1 MFRLSPRI
9 AAAFAI
15 ACAAVA
21 PMSAAL
27 AAFPEKP
34 IRLVVPFPPGGPTD
48 TSARLFSKT
57 MAEQLGQP
65 VIVENRAGA
74 GGSVGTTSVT
84 REQPD
89 GYTLLWGGTSSMV
102 VAPALYPKLD
112 YDPIAS
118 FTPIGMAVRGPLI
131 LVSRPAL
138 PSPDLKALLDLSR
151 RQPLTVASAGTGSV
165 GHLTAELFDRSAGVE
180 ILHIPYRGGAPA
192 LSDVLGGQVDLLFD
206 TVTLLYPQIAAQK
219 LRAYAVTGAQRYP
232 QLPDV
237 PTVAEVLGK
246 PFEAYSW
253 FGLMAPFNTPQP
265 VIERLT
271 KALGAAA
278 RDPEVKRQLADLGLE
293 PVGDTPEQFAQSI
306 RTDLDKWSQV
316 VKQAGIKPD

>member
-1 MFRLSPRI
+1 
-9 AAAFAI
+9 
-15 ACAAVA
+15 
-21 PMSAAL
+21 MSAAL

-118 FTPIGMAVRGPLI
+118 LY
-131 LVSRPAL
+131 
-138 PSPDLKALLDLSR
+138 PDRD
-151 RQPLTVASAGTGSV
+151 
-165 GHLTAELFDRSAGVE
+165 
-180 ILHIPYRGGAPA
+180 GGARP
-192 LSDVLGGQVDLLFD
+192 SF
-206 TVTLLYPQIAAQK
+206 
-219 LRAYAVTGAQRYP
+219 
-232 QLPDV
+232 
-237 PTVAEVLGK
+237 
-246 PFEAYSW
+246 W
-253 FGLMAPFNTPQP
+253 
-265 VIERLT
+265 
-271 KALGAAA
+271 
-278 RDPEVKRQLADLGLE
+278 
-293 PVGDTPEQFAQSI
+293 
-306 RTDLDKWSQV
+306 
-316 VKQAGIKPD
+316 